1 MSDYIA
7 RTDDY
12 MPTDNTLSNYRAI
25 IKASIDEDTFG
36 FIYLITCNGKYYVG
50 QTAQNNKYSRV
61 SDHVRYGSGKSCNPG
76 DNPHLYNSIKK
87 YGIENTLFKVI
98 DTTATSQIELNK
110 LEQKYIKH
118 YKCDDREYGYNK
130 TKGGE
135 GTTGFKHSEEQKK
148 ANSDR
153 MTELFSHPEN
163 IEKQRIRIS
172 QYYKNNPNAGPEHG
186 DRLREIHKN
195 NPEIA
200 KSLSVKKKTFLKNN
214 PDFTK
219 QQGDKLKKKYNDEPE
234 LKDKMSMIK
243 KEFYENNPDVAKQHG
258 DKMKKKY
265 NDEPELRDKMSVKK
279 KEYFAKNP
287 DAGKQHG
294 DRLREIHKNNPEIAN
309 SMSVKKKEY
318 YAKNPLAKYNK
329 YPKKP
334 FNVYIKE
341 TGTHFGRFDY
351 QGLARDALI
360 NAGCSPNV
368 KISQA
373 LSGKRKP
380 YSCGYTFKYVE
391 TDTTNGEPS
400 PV

>member
-25 IKASIDEDTFG
+25 IDAAIDEHTFG
-36 FIYLITCNGKYYVG
+36 FIYLIICNGKYYVG
-50 QTAQNNKYSRV
+50 QTAQEDKYSRV
-61 SDHVRYGSGKSCNPG
+61 REHVLYGSDKSCNPG
-76 DNPHLYNSIKK
+76 NHPHLYNSIKK

-98 DTTATSQIELNK
+98 DTTATSQIELDK

-130 TKGGE
+130 TEGGG
-135 GTTGFKHSEEQKK
+135 GTRGFKHSEEQNK

-153 MTELFSHPEN
+153 MTEFFSHTEN
-163 IEKQRIRIS
+163 IEKQSIRTS

-186 DRLREIHKN
+186 DRLRERHKN

-200 KSLSVKKKTFLKNN
+200 RS
-214 PDFTK
+214 
-219 QQGDKLKKKYNDEPE
+219 
-234 LKDKMSMIK
+234 
-243 KEFYENNPDVAKQHG
+243 
-258 DKMKKKY
+258 
-265 NDEPELRDKMSVKK
+265 MSVKK
-279 KEYFAKNP
+279 KAFHENHPDAAKTRGVKLTQLYINEPERKINMSNVQKQRHLDNP
-287 DAGKQHG
+287 DIAKEHG
-294 DRLREIHKNNPEIAN
+294 DRLRDKHKNNPEIAR
-309 SMSVKKKEY
+309 SMSVKKKEFY
-318 YAKNPLAKYNK
+318 TKNPLAKYNK
-329 YPKKP
+329 CPKKP

-373 LSGKRKP
+373 LSEKGKGKP

-391 TDTTNGEPS
+391 TVTTNGEPS

>member
-1 MSDYIA
+1 MSDYIT
-7 RTDDY
+7 RTDEY
-12 MPTDNTLSNYRAI
+12 IPIGNTLSNYRAI
-25 IKASIDEDTFG
+25 IDAAIDEDTYG

-50 QTAQNNKYSRV
+50 LTAQNDKYSRV
-61 SDHVRYGSGKSCNPG
+61 REHVLYGSGKSCRPW
-76 DNPHLYNSIKK
+76 DNSHLYNSIKK

-135 GTTGFKHSEEQKK
+135 GTTGFKQSEEQKK
-148 ANSDR
+148 ETSDR
-153 MTELFSHPEN
+153 MTDFFSHPEN
-163 IEKQRIRIS
+163 IEKQSIRIS

-186 DRLREIHKN
+186 DRLRQIHKN

-214 PDFTK
+214 PDFAK

-234 LKDKMSMIK
+234 LRNKMSMIK
-243 KEFYENNPDVAKQHG
+243 KEFYENNPDIAKQHG

-294 DRLREIHKNNPEIAN
+294 NRLREIHKNNPEIAK
-309 SMSVKKKEY
+309 SISVKKKEY
-318 YAKNPLAKYNK
+318 YAKNPLAKYTHN
-329 YPKKP
+329 KKP

-341 TGTHFGRFDY
+341 TGVHFGRYDY

-368 KISQA
+368 KISEA

-380 YSCGYTFKYVE
+380 YSCGYIFKYVE
-391 TDTTNGEPS
+391 TDTTNEETS